1 MAPTEASHLAGE
13 CVGANL
19 LAFMGAL
26 YALRGFAVILWL
38 FGTPGL
44 WGAVFGALVFVMLYP
59 IVMATTLMVGVTD
72 TWLDL
77 RARQNNE
84 KS

>member
-1 MAPTEASHLAGE
+1 MA
-13 CVGANL
+13 
-19 LAFMGAL
+19 AL
-26 YALRGFAVILWL
+26 YALRGFAVMVWL

-44 WGAVFGALVFVMLYP
+44 LGLVFGAIVFVLLYP

-77 RARQNNE
+77 RARQSNE
-84 KS
+84 KP